1 MSLNIKTLIVDDHS
15 IVREGL
21 KRILNES
28 DDINV
33 IAEAGNGEDAIR
45 LIQNQKFDMII
56 LDISM
61 PGKSGLELLQ
71 DIKSINPGQHVLI
84 LSMHSEK
91 IYAKRTLLA
100 GASGYMTK
108 ESASEDLVD
117 AIYKIQSGGK
127 YISPSLA
134 EILVDAIGHNANIAT
149 HEQLSNREYQ
159 VFEMISIGKKIF
171 EIANDLNLSS
181 KTVSTYR
188 TRILEKMNLYSNTEL
203 TQYAIANKLI
213 IL

>member
-21 KRILNES
+21 KRILDES

-33 IAEAGNGEDAIR
+33 VAEVGNGEDAIR
-45 LIQNQKFDMII
+45 LVQNNKFDMII

-61 PGKSGLELLQ
+61 PGKSGLELLR
-71 DIKSINPGQHVLI
+71 DIKSINPKQNVLI
-84 LSMHSEK
+84 LSMHSEN

-108 ESASEDLVD
+108 ESASDDLVD

-134 EILVDAIGHNANIAT
+134 EILVDAIGHDANIPV
-149 HEQLSNREYQ
+149 HELLSNREYQ
-159 VFEMISIGKKIF
+159 VFEMIAIGKKVS
-171 EIANDLNLSS
+171 EIAIELNLSS

-188 TRILEKMNLYSNTEL
+188 TRILEKMKLSSNSEI
-203 TQYAIANKLI
+203 TQYAIANKL
-213 IL
+213 L

>member
-21 KRILNES
+21 KRILDES

-45 LIQNQKFDMII
+45 LVQNNKFDMII

-61 PGKSGLELLQ
+61 PGKSGLELLR
-71 DIKSINPGQHVLI
+71 DIKSINPEQHVLI
-84 LSMHSEK
+84 LSMHSEN
-91 IYAKRTLLA
+91 IYARRTLLA

-108 ESASEDLVD
+108 ESASDDLVD

-127 YISPSLA
+127 YISPALA
-134 EILVDAIGHNANIAT
+134 EILVDAIGHDANIPV
-149 HEQLSNREYQ
+149 HELLSNREYQ
-159 VFEMISIGKKIF
+159 VFEMIAIGKKVS
-171 EIANDLNLSS
+171 EIAIELNLSS

-188 TRILEKMNLYSNTEL
+188 TRILEKMKLSSNSEI
-203 TQYAIANKLI
+203 TQYAIANKL
-213 IL
+213 L

>member
-21 KRILNES
+21 KRILDES

-33 IAEAGNGEDAIR
+33 VAEVGNGEDAIR
-45 LIQNQKFDMII
+45 LVQNNKFDMII

-61 PGKSGLELLQ
+61 PGKSGLELLR
-71 DIKSINPGQHVLI
+71 DIKSINPEQHILI
-84 LSMHSEK
+84 LSMHSEN

-108 ESASEDLVD
+108 ESASDDLVD

-134 EILVDAIGHNANIAT
+134 EILVDAIGHDANIPV
-149 HEQLSNREYQ
+149 HELLSNREYQ
-159 VFEMISIGKKIF
+159 VFEMIAIGKKVS
-171 EIANDLNLSS
+171 EIAIELNLSS

-188 TRILEKMNLYSNTEL
+188 TRILEKMKLSSNSEI
-203 TQYAIANKLI
+203 TQYAIANKL
-213 IL
+213 L

>member
-21 KRILNES
+21 KRILDES

-33 IAEAGNGEDAIR
+33 VAEAGNGEDAIR
-45 LIQNQKFDMII
+45 LVQNNKFDMII

-61 PGKSGLELLQ
+61 PGKSGLELLR
-71 DIKSINPGQHVLI
+71 DIKSINPEQHVLI
-84 LSMHSEK
+84 LSMHSEN

-108 ESASEDLVD
+108 ESASDDLVD

-134 EILVDAIGHNANIAT
+134 QILVDEIGHDANIPV
-149 HEQLSNREYQ
+149 HELLSNREYQ
-159 VFEMISIGKKIF
+159 VFEMIAIGKKVS
-171 EIANDLNLSS
+171 EIAIELNLSS

-188 TRILEKMNLYSNTEL
+188 TRILEKMKLSSNSEI
-203 TQYAIANKLI
+203 TQYAIANKL
-213 IL
+213 L

>member
-21 KRILNES
+21 KRILDES

-33 IAEAGNGEDAIR
+33 TAEAGNSEDAIR
-45 LIQNQKFDMII
+45 LIQNNQFDIII

-61 PGKSGLELLQ
+61 PGKSGLELLR
-71 DIKSINPGQHVLI
+71 DIKSINPNQHVLI
-84 LSMHSEK
+84 LSMHSEN

-127 YISPSLA
+127 YISPALA
-134 EILVDAIGHNANIAT
+134 EILVNAIGHDANVSP

-159 VFEMISIGKKIF
+159 VFEMIAIGKKVF
-171 EIANDLNLSS
+171 EIGTELNLSS

-188 TRILEKMNLYSNTEL
+188 TRIMEKMKLSSNTEL

-213 IL
+213 NL

>member
-21 KRILNES
+21 KRILDES

-33 IAEAGNGEDAIR
+33 VAEAGNGEDAIR
-45 LIQNQKFDMII
+45 LVQNNKFDMII

-61 PGKSGLELLQ
+61 PGKSGLELLR
-71 DIKSINPGQHVLI
+71 DIKSINPEQHVLI
-84 LSMHSEK
+84 LSMHSEN

-108 ESASEDLVD
+108 ESASDDLVD

-134 EILVDAIGHNANIAT
+134 EILVDAIGHDANIPV
-149 HEQLSNREYQ
+149 HELLSNREYQ
-159 VFEMISIGKKIF
+159 VFEMIAIGKKVS
-171 EIANDLNLSS
+171 EIAIELNLSS

-188 TRILEKMNLYSNTEL
+188 TRILEKMKLSSNSEI
-203 TQYAIANKLI
+203 TQYAIANKL
-213 IL
+213 L

>member
-21 KRILNES
+21 KRILDES

-33 IAEAGNGEDAIR
+33 VAEAGNGEDAIR
-45 LIQNQKFDMII
+45 LVQNNKFDMII

-61 PGKSGLELLQ
+61 PGKSGLELLR
-71 DIKSINPGQHVLI
+71 DIKSINPEQHVLI
-84 LSMHSEK
+84 LSMHSEN

-108 ESASEDLVD
+108 ESASDDLVD

-134 EILVDAIGHNANIAT
+134 EILVDAIGHDANIPV
-149 HEQLSNREYQ
+149 HELLSNREYQ
-159 VFEMISIGKKIF
+159 VFEMIAIGKKVS
-171 EIANDLNLSS
+171 EIAIELNLSS

-188 TRILEKMNLYSNTEL
+188 TRILEKMKLSSNSEIIK
-203 TQYAIANKLI
+203 YAIANKL
-213 IL
+213 L

>member
-21 KRILNES
+21 KRILDES

-33 IAEAGNGEDAIR
+33 VAEVGNGEDAIR
-45 LIQNQKFDMII
+45 LVQNNKFDMII

-61 PGKSGLELLQ
+61 PGKSGLELLR
-71 DIKSINPGQHVLI
+71 DIKSINPKQHVLI
-84 LSMHSEK
+84 LSMHSEN

-108 ESASEDLVD
+108 ESASDDLVD

-134 EILVDAIGHNANIAT
+134 EILVDAIGHDANIPV
-149 HEQLSNREYQ
+149 HELLSNREYQ
-159 VFEMISIGKKIF
+159 VFEMIAIGKKVS
-171 EIANDLNLSS
+171 EIAIELNLSS

-188 TRILEKMNLYSNTEL
+188 TRILEKMKLSSNSEI
-203 TQYAIANKLI
+203 TQYAIANKL
-213 IL
+213 L

>member
-21 KRILNES
+21 KRILDES

-33 IAEAGNGEDAIR
+33 VAEVGNGEDAIR
-45 LIQNQKFDMII
+45 LVQNNKFDMII

-61 PGKSGLELLQ
+61 PGKSGLELLR
-71 DIKSINPGQHVLI
+71 DIKSINPEQHVLI
-84 LSMHSEK
+84 LSMHSEN

-108 ESASEDLVD
+108 ESASDDLVD

-134 EILVDAIGHNANIAT
+134 EILVDAIGHDANIPV
-149 HEQLSNREYQ
+149 HELLSNREYQ
-159 VFEMISIGKKIF
+159 VFEMIAIGKKVS
-171 EIANDLNLSS
+171 EIAIELNLSS

-188 TRILEKMNLYSNTEL
+188 TRILEKMKLSSNSEI
-203 TQYAIANKLI
+203 TQYAIANKL
-213 IL
+213 L